1 MSGPNTVI
9 QYSFST
15 GAVSPGIRNRKD
27 WQRIDAAVDEV
38 VNGTITPT
46 GAFRRR
52 PGMRFINECL
62 HDDKPITQVTFE
74 FSRDQVYE
82 LEFGHY
88 LMRFYVDGGIVTNA
102 NGTPYVISTPY
113 SAEEAAE
120 MVTAQDRDTLICTHW
135 DKTVKKLVRY
145 GHTNWVWED
154 LFTEASTSRIASPA
168 SLTWYDNASDG
179 HNGYEY
185 AVTAYRI
192 VSGTP
197 QESYSPPTLVSD
209 PATVDRIPETPQ
221 NNIQSCIA
229 WIKKYRPG
237 YGGLA
242 GFPTYPEAFDLS
254 GINEDASPVGGI
266 DLHPKLLAI
275 FKLQNPAVLYGIRG
289 YWSLYGSDGY
299 YYSFEWRLLSSPNT
313 NDIVS
318 RDQYGRSSDG
328 SLENF
333 VIIPLY
339 ASGVAAFNYTWFMRD
354 RALNH
359 INTNAV
365 SVNGQTMSSIYSA
378 IVSFVTNYNQNHS
391 QKVSNHLKWSAVPGA
406 AGYYVYRRPMGVQ
419 DKNYYLI
426 ATVSDGSAHY
436 LEADVSETQPTT
448 KTPPLGTNSF
458 STPDRYPRICSL
470 YQQRLVLGA
479 TKEKPTTIFGSM
491 SGIYTDYTINPSDL
505 SSGYEFKMASQQS
518 NPLERILPLYTLA
531 ILTSGGDFI
540 STVTGAMNAAN
551 VNFNQKSYNGCS
563 RVKPIIVG
571 DTGLYVPVGQQTIN
585 AMSYSYEKDGFAH
598 NNIIFYAQHYAKNKK
613 IVDLA
618 HQRDPI
624 NLIWAL
630 LDDGTLLS
638 CTYIPQQDFLAWT
651 EHHTDGKVKSINAV
665 PNSAGYDDLYLVVER
680 TLGNGTVKR
689 YLEML
694 DDIRPYGKTPDA
706 ENAYFVDCGLSG
718 TFETPATTITGL
730 EHLEGKEVAILA
742 DGSVDAGFVYE
753 GLPTLKK
760 VVNGRVT
767 LDRPATHVHVGLPYR
782 SRLKTLKFDLIDQG
796 TLRNTRSTIDECIVE
811 VEDTREL
818 LYAANGGTF
827 NRLIV
832 HDADDLASAGLLNG
846 DHRLFLKAL
855 DAHGTYLDF
864 VCENPVPCTI
874 VSIVAEISHGD
885 S

>member
-27 WQRIDAAVDEV
+27 WQRIDAAVDEA

-120 MVTAQDRDTLICTHW
+120 MVVAQDRDTLICTHW
-135 DKTVKKLVRY
+135 DKAVKKLVRY

-154 LFTEASTSRIASPA
+154 LFTAESTSRIASPA
-168 SLTWYDNASDG
+168 SLGWYDNASDG

-192 VSGTP
+192 ESGTP

-242 GFPTYPEAFDLS
+242 GFPAYPEAFDLS
-254 GINEDASPVGGI
+254 SVTEDASPVGGQN
-266 DLHPKLLAI
+266 LNPKLFAI
-275 FKLQNPAVLYGIRG
+275 FRLMYPAAVLSFRKFVSNATGNHLHVWVVQNSNADDIVAYVYMNNGLPTPDYVNQVFAYNNTIVM
-289 YWSLYGSDGY
+289 LTKA
-299 YYSFEWRLLSSPNT
+299 YSF
-313 NDIVS
+313 
-318 RDQYGRSSDG
+318 
-328 SLENF
+328 
-333 VIIPLY
+333 
-339 ASGVAAFNYTWFMRD
+339 
-354 RALNH
+354 
-359 INTNAV
+359 INGNAV

-378 IVSFVTNYNQNHS
+378 IVSFVTNYNQSRS
-391 QKVSNHLKWSAVPGA
+391 QKVSNHLSWPAVAGA
-406 AGYYVYRRPMGVQ
+406 NGYYVYRRPMGVQ
-419 DKNYYLI
+419 DKKYYRI
-426 ATVSDGSAHY
+426 ATVNDGSTHY
-436 LEADVSETQPTT
+436 LEADVSQTQPTT
-448 KTPPLGTNSF
+448 FTPPAGTNSF

-598 NNIIFYAQHYAKNKK
+598 NNIIFQAQHYAKNKK
-613 IVDLA
+613 IVGLA

-680 TLGNGTVKR
+680 TLGNGTVKQ

-782 SRLKTLKFDLIDQG
+782 SRLQTLKFDLIDQG

-846 DHRLFLKAL
+846 DHRLFPKAL
-855 DAHGTYLDF
+855 DAHGAYLDF